1 MPGRRT
7 KLRILLSVVALAQI
21 LTIPVTGGQ
30 TEASQPAAHS
40 SQNNHERVSSLHVP
54 QEAHRKQ
61 RIKRASAERRAA
73 GQISMMAHSCKIT
86 ARSTA

>member
-21 LTIPVTGGQ
+21 LTIPVTGGR
-30 TEASQPAAHS
+30 TEASHPTTFSNQDN
-40 SQNNHERVSSLHVP
+40 QERVSSLHVP

-73 GQISMMAHSCKIT
+73 EQISMMAHSCKII